1 MAFKLKGMTF
11 GKGTGYKSPQMMKK
25 ESAMKMAKKSAMK
38 KAPKPFEAPDEK
50 NMKRQFTKKLTSK
63 SRYTDRKPQS
73 QMTDEE
79 RAAVKGIKNPQS
91 VKPTP
96 PRHKKY
102 GDTPTKMAK
111 KSAMKK
117 NGKTTKKFTGDKA
130 MLNALLKSGA
140 LSKFGMPDTYKKG
153 QALSK
158 TRDGKKVYDSDEIK
172 KNPGESLSDYYDR
185 VDKTN
190 RKEYAK
196 SFIEMANKKK
206 NKSPKT
212 MKKGSAM
219 DMKKGSAMKK
229 KERTKTFK
237 NPFTGATRTIT
248 KGPRGKKVEVTDK
261 EGNLQK
267 KKIKQGVMKV
277 KGKLKKGGMKEMRQD
292 VIGRTTRKPG
302 KKKKEITFRKEK

>member
-38 KAPKPFEAPDEK
+38 KTPPSEGEMRMAMRKTVSE
-50 NMKRQFTKKLTSK
+50 LTPK
-63 SRYTDRKPQS
+63 SRATNRKPQS
-73 QMTDEE
+73 QMTDAELAE
-79 RAAVKGIKNPQS
+79 AKGIKKPQS

-96 PRHKKY
+96 PRRKY
-102 GDTPTKMAK
+102 GDTPNKMAK

-158 TRDGKKVYDSDEIK
+158 TRDGKKVYDSAEIDK
-172 KNPGESLSDYYDR
+172 KPGESLSDYYDR

-196 SFIEMANKKK
+196 SFVEMANKKK

-212 MKKGSAM
+212 MKKDSAM

-229 KERTKTFK
+229 K
-237 NPFTGATRTIT
+237 P
-248 KGPRGKKVEVTDK
+248 
-261 EGNLQK
+261 GN
-267 KKIKQGVMKV
+267 KKIFRKRKLTAGLEGTLKQVRNPITGNV
-277 KGKLKKGGMKEMRQD
+277 
-292 VIGRTTRKPG
+292 RTTRKMKDPETG
-302 KKKKEITFRKEK
+302 KMRKTVVTTKKGTKKDFYK

>member
-38 KAPKPFEAPDEK
+38 KTPPSEGEMRMAMRKTVSE
-50 NMKRQFTKKLTSK
+50 LTPK
-63 SRYTDRKPQS
+63 SRATNRKPQS
-73 QMTDEE
+73 QMTDAELAE
-79 RAAVKGIKNPQS
+79 AKGIKNPQS

-96 PRHKKY
+96 PRRKY
-102 GDTPTKMAK
+102 GDTPNKMAK

-117 NGKTTKKFTGDKA
+117 NGKTTKKTIKGDKA
-130 MLNALLKSGA
+130 MLNAALKSGVIP
-140 LSKFGMPDTYKKG
+140 FMDFYKKG
-153 QALSK
+153 QSLTK
-158 TRDGKKVYDSDEIK
+158 TRDGKKIYDSDEIK
-172 KNPGESLSDYYDR
+172 KNPGESLSDYYNR
-185 VDKTN
+185 VEKSN
-190 RKEYAK
+190 RMEYAK
-196 SFIEMANKKK
+196 SFVEMMNKKK

-229 KERTKTFK
+229 EEKTKTFK

-248 KGPRGKKVEVTDK
+248 KGPGGKKVEVTDK

-292 VIGRTTRKPG
+292 VIGRITRKPG